1 MHRDTRPHPPT
12 PNILKD
18 HPLGDHTPSIHWETT
33 TSYHIGRPHTL
44 HFIENDCMVS
54 SCLFSYCVLF
64 YQIITVLSFTEL
76 VPKLSSIS
84 GVKVF
89 LSEHLSQDPL
99 EKFFG
104 CQRQRGGT
112 HDNPSVQAFC
122 KNTQALRVINMFCR
136 GPVKGNCRTLKPPV
150 DLEKE
155 NVPLP
160 KWRRK

>member
-1 MHRDTRPHPPT
+1 M
-12 PNILKD
+12 
-18 HPLGDHTPSIHWETT
+18 
-33 TSYHIGRPHTL
+33 
-44 HFIENDCMVS
+44 
-54 SCLFSYCVLF
+54 
-64 YQIITVLSFTEL
+64 LSFTEL
-76 VPKLSSIS
+76 VPKLFSIS

-112 HDNPSVQAFC
+112 HDNPSVQEFC
-122 KNTQALRVINMFCR
+122 KNTQALRVINTFCR
-136 GPVKGNCRTLKPPV
+136 GPVKGNCRTLKRPV

-160 KWRRK
+160 KRRRK